1 VKTRTVLAAL
11 LAAFIPVMTLAAS
24 GKGIAAFKAGRYDQA
39 TKILTPEAQAGDAE
53 AQYYLAYALRFS
65 LPKPK
70 GEVRAY
76 PSESDPGQQEIHRW
90 LEKAAFSG
98 HSEATLEYALD
109 FDAGAGVAP
118 DFDQALKW
126 MQKAFDLGDKGA
138 RGKLINWYDSGHI
151 VAPSYQKFRELDA
164 VNAESN
170 AKMRDELQQFRKTI
184 EAAGVYVE
192 SADAMLYKN
201 DPAAAED
208 GDPRAARRLAEGA
221 TYARDPAKQDCAAAQ
236 RYYLLAGDAG
246 DPRAYHDLGVQF
258 YRGHC
263 QQQDFARA
271 RELFTKS
278 AEGADKL
285 AVYDL
290 AEMNLF
296 GHGQT
301 PDYPAAYYW
310 LKVLEALDPAWLR
323 SEPSMLIV
331 AKRKM
336 SAAEIAAAD
345 ARVAAQSPVILA
357 VQKRTQEKI
366 TRRPIKSA
374 GDPASASAWSYDLAL
389 LDESG
394 MCSSNVRG
402 NCDHVPFEIQIAIR
416 NPAPASLD
424 CKLALVMKRPGE
436 KEAVTYQR
444 HYVLFPED
452 ELKPRI
458 GRVAGRVDVPASGMD
473 CTPVTNPSVADQT
486 CAMRLLP
493 GTNIEDFLQ
502 GSAARR
508 KKQGGRI
515 TLELMFSALKGKP
528 ANVTVKQS
536 SGFAELD
543 EVAIKYASATSFRT
557 NCTNAPIPMTIAVE

>member
-11 LAAFIPVMTLAAS
+11 LAALIPVMGFAAS
-24 GKGIAAFKAGRYDQA
+24 GKGVAAFKAGRYDQA
-39 TKILTPEAQAGDAE
+39 IRILTPEAEAGDAE

-76 PSESDPGQQEIHRW
+76 PSESDPDQQKIHRW
-90 LEKAAFSG
+90 FEKAALSG
-98 HSEATLEYALD
+98 HPDATYEYALD

-118 DFDQALKW
+118 DFDLALQW
-126 MQKAFDLGDKGA
+126 MQKAFDLGVKGA
-138 RGKLINWYDSGHI
+138 RGKLISWYDSGHI
-151 VAPSYQKFRELDA
+151 VAPSYQRFRELDA
-164 VNAESN
+164 VNAVAN
-170 AKMRDELQQFRKTI
+170 AKMREELQQFRKTI

-192 SADAMLYKN
+192 AADANRNKN
-201 DPAAAED
+201 DPAAAVD
-208 GDPRAARRLAEGA
+208 GDPRAARRLAEAA

-246 DPRAYHDLGVQF
+246 DPKAYYDLGVQF

-263 QQQDFARA
+263 QQQDFDRA

-278 AEGADKL
+278 AEGAEKL

-290 AEMNLF
+290 AELNLF
-296 GHGQT
+296 GHGQA

-310 LKVLEALDPAWLR
+310 LKVLEALDSGWLR
-323 SEPSMLIV
+323 REPSMLIV

-336 SAAEIAAAD
+336 SAAEVAAAD
-345 ARVAAQSPVILA
+345 AKVAAQAPALVAL
-357 VQKRTQEKI
+357 QKRIEEKV

-374 GDPASASAWSYDLAL
+374 GDPKSAGAWSYELAL

-394 MCSSNVRG
+394 ACASNVRG
-402 NCDHVPFEIQIAIR
+402 NCDYVPFEVQISIR

-424 CKLALVMKRPGE
+424 CKLALTMKRPGE
-436 KEAVTYQR
+436 EAVTYQR
-444 HYVLFPED
+444 RYILFPED
-452 ELKPRI
+452 ELKPRF
-458 GRVAGRVDVPASGMD
+458 GRIAGRVDVPASGMD
-473 CTPVTNPSVADQT
+473 CTPVANPNVADQT

-493 GTNIEDFLQ
+493 GTDIEDFLK
-502 GSAARR
+502 GSDARR
-508 KKQGGRI
+508 KKQSGRI
-515 TLELMFSALKGKP
+515 TLELLFSQLKGKP
-528 ANVTVKQS
+528 ASVTVKQG

-543 EVAIKYASATSFRT
+543 EVAMKYASATSFQT
-557 NCTNAPIPMTIAVE
+557 NCKSAPMPMTIAVE